1 MVSAIVFAAGKS
13 ERAAEQ
19 ESLLPLDGKP
29 ALQWVLEGALASDLR
44 EVICVVRDLD
54 AARRNISLT
63 DERFFWLVN
72 YGADGAQ
79 NSSLGAGLWAIDP
92 NSDGALL
99 LVSDQPFVRAELID
113 ALIERFENSAA
124 LIIAPTHRG
133 LTRNPVLVRRDLFPE
148 LLKLTGEQG
157 GRTLIEKYRDQSE
170 IIPWPDEAPFQE
182 VGVRAVQE
190 RQKEPA

>member
-44 EVICVVRDLD
+44 EVICVVRNLD

-63 DERFFWLVN
+63 NERFFWLVN

-79 NSSLGAGLWAIDP
+79 SSSLRAGLWAIDP

-99 LVSDQPFVRAELID
+99 LAGDQPFVRGELID

-124 LIIAPTHRG
+124 LIVAPTYRG
-133 LTRNPVLVRRDLFPE
+133 QTKNPVLVRRDLFPE

-157 GRTLIEKYRDQSE
+157 GRPLIEKYRDQTE
-170 IIPWPDEAPFQE
+170 LIPWQDEAPFRE
-182 VGVRAVQE
+182 IDARAVQE
-190 RQKEPA
+190 REKEPA